1 MKSIETLSNPF
12 GKKTPLSQQFWTK
25 TTKLVLREL
34 KKDIDYG
41 RTIKMKVNNENDD
54 DKNDNIV
61 LSLKGGE
68 NKGIFIQIYNSATKE
83 ILLSELV

>member
-1 MKSIETLSNPF
+1 MKA
-12 GKKTPLSQQFWTK
+12 
-25 TTKLVLREL
+25 
-34 KKDIDYG
+34 
-41 RTIKMKVNNENDD
+41 NNENDD